1 MDRLLERFGPVIES
15 SLRQSIVAIQHSVF
29 KQILIQVE
37 EFSFPRTNLRQNL
50 EKYDLF
56 HLSVGGNFLISSKV
70 GFWECQRSN
79 TQIGSLLSFQPFQIN
94 N

>member
-15 SLRQSIVAIQHSVF
+15 SLRQSIVAIQNSVS
-29 KQILIQVE
+29 KQILIQVA
-37 EFSFPRTNLRQNL
+37 EFSFLQTNLRLNL
-50 EKYDLF
+50 KKYDLF
-56 HLSVGGNFLISSKV
+56 HLSIDGNFLISGKV
-70 GFWECQRSN
+70 ELWECQRSN